1 MEKSSFLGHLQELR
15 SRILKSLVVIL
26 TCFLA
31 LVYFSND
38 IYLMLSEPLL
48 SFLPDDSSM
57 IATEV
62 ASPFLTPLKL
72 TFYVSLLLSMPFLLN
87 QIWKF
92 IAPGM
97 YENEK
102 SLSFL
107 LMLSSLI
114 LFYLGVLFTY
124 FLVLPLVFSFFTA
137 AAPDGILI
145 MTDISRYLDF
155 VLSMMFAFSIAFEI
169 PVFIFLLI
177 WSGISSSEGLRSK
190 RPYVIIACF
199 TVGMLVTPPD
209 VISQSL
215 LAIPAWIL
223 FELGIV
229 MANLLVNKKEEKL

>member
-1 MEKSSFLGHLQELR
+1 METDTFFGHLRELR
-15 SRILKSLVVIL
+15 ARILKSLVVIL
-26 TCFLA
+26 VCFLS

-38 IYLMLSEPLL
+38 IYLFLSEPLL
-48 SFLPDDSSM
+48 SFLPENSSM

-72 TFYVSLLLSMPFLLN
+72 TFFVSLLLSMPFLFN

-107 LMLSSLI
+107 LILSSLI
-114 LFYLGVLFTY
+114 LFYLGILFTY
-124 FLVLPLVFSFFTA
+124 FLVLPLVVGFFTG
-137 AAPDGILI
+137 AAPQGILI

-155 VLSMMFAFSIAFEI
+155 VLSLMFAFSIAFEI
-169 PVFIFLLI
+169 PILIFLLI
-177 WSGISSSEGLRSK
+177 WSGITTLEKLRNA
-190 RPYVIIACF
+190 RPYVIISCF
-199 TVGMLVTPPD
+199 IVGMLVTPPD

-215 LAIPAWIL
+215 LAIPAWAL
-223 FELGIV
+223 FEIGLAA
-229 MANLLVNKKEEKL
+229 ANLFVKKG

>member
-15 SRILKSLVVIL
+15 SRILKSLIVIL
-26 TCFLA
+26 VCFLG
-31 LVYFSND
+31 LIYFSND
-38 IYLMLSEPLL
+38 IYLLLSEPLL
-48 SFLPDDSSM
+48 SFLPSNSSM

-72 TFYVSLLLSMPFLLN
+72 TFYVSLLVSMPYLLN
-87 QIWKF
+87 QIWRF

-102 SLSFL
+102 TLSFL
-107 LMLSSLI
+107 IMLSSLV

-124 FLVLPLVFSFFTA
+124 FLVLPLVFGFFTG
-137 AAPDGILI
+137 AAPEGVLI

-155 VLSMMFAFSIAFEI
+155 VLSMMFAFSFAFEI
-169 PVFIFLLI
+169 PIFIFLLI
-177 WSGISSSEGLRSK
+177 WSGISSSESLRSK
-190 RPYVIIACF
+190 RPYVIIGCF
-199 TVGMLVTPPD
+199 TVGMLITPPD

-229 MANLLVNKKEEKL
+229 MAKILVEKKDQKL

>member
-1 MEKSSFLGHLQELR
+1 MEKSSFFGHLQELR

-26 TCFLA
+26 VCFLG

-38 IYLMLSEPLL
+38 IYLTLSKPLL
-48 SFLPDDSSM
+48 SFLPGNSSM

-62 ASPFLTPLKL
+62 ASPFMAPLKL
-72 TFYVSLLLSMPFLLN
+72 TFFTSLLLSMPFLLN

-102 SLSFL
+102 SLSFF
-107 LMLSSLI
+107 LMLSSLM
-114 LFYLGVLFTY
+114 LFYVGILFTY
-124 FLVLPLVFSFFTA
+124 FLVLPLVFGFFTG

-145 MTDISRYLDF
+145 MTDISSYLDF
-155 VLSMMFAFSIAFEI
+155 VLSLMFAFAVAFEI
-169 PVFIFLLI
+169 PVLIFLLI
-177 WSGISSSEGLRSK
+177 WSGVSSSDSLKSK
-190 RPYVIIACF
+190 RPYVIIGCF

-229 MANLLVNKKEEKL
+229 AANLFDKKEE

>member
-1 MEKSSFLGHLQELR
+1 METDTFFGHLRELR
-15 SRILKSLVVIL
+15 ARILKSLVVIL
-26 TCFLA
+26 VCFLS

-38 IYLMLSEPLL
+38 IYLFLSEPLL
-48 SFLPDDSSM
+48 SFLPENSSM

-72 TFYVSLLLSMPFLLN
+72 TFFVSLLLSMPFLLN

-107 LMLSSLI
+107 LILSSLI
-114 LFYLGVLFTY
+114 LFYLGILFTY
-124 FLVLPLVFSFFTA
+124 FLVLPLVFGFFTGA
-137 AAPDGILI
+137 SPQGILI

-155 VLSMMFAFSIAFEI
+155 VLSLMFAFSIAFEI
-169 PVFIFLLI
+169 PILIFLLI
-177 WSGISSSEGLRSK
+177 WSGITTSEKLRNA
-190 RPYVIIACF
+190 RPYVIISCF
-199 TVGMLVTPPD
+199 IVGMLVTPPD

-215 LAIPAWIL
+215 LAIPAWAL
-223 FELGIV
+223 FEIGLAA
-229 MANLLVNKKEEKL
+229 ANLFVKKG

>member
-1 MEKSSFLGHLQELR
+1 METDTFFGHLRELR
-15 SRILKSLVVIL
+15 ARILKSLVVIL
-26 TCFLA
+26 VCFSS

-38 IYLMLSEPLL
+38 IYLFLSEPLL
-48 SFLPDDSSM
+48 SFLPENSSM

-72 TFYVSLLLSMPFLLN
+72 TFFVSLLLSMPFLFN

-107 LMLSSLI
+107 LILSSLI
-114 LFYLGVLFTY
+114 LFYLGILFTY
-124 FLVLPLVFSFFTA
+124 FLVLPLVFGFFTG
-137 AAPDGILI
+137 AAPQGILI

-155 VLSMMFAFSIAFEI
+155 VLSLMFAFSIAFEI
-169 PVFIFLLI
+169 PILIFLLI
-177 WSGISSSEGLRSK
+177 WSGITTSEKLRNA
-190 RPYVIIACF
+190 RPYVIISCF
-199 TVGMLVTPPD
+199 IVGMLVTPPD

-215 LAIPAWIL
+215 LAIPAWAL
-223 FELGIV
+223 FEIGLAA
-229 MANLLVNKKEEKL
+229 ANLFVKKG

>member
-177 WSGISSSEGLRSK
+177 WSGISSSESLRRK
-190 RPYVIIACF
+190 RPYVIIGCF

-229 MANLLVNKKEEKL
+229 MANLFVKKKEEKL

>member
-1 MEKSSFLGHLQELR
+1 METDTFFGHLRELR
-15 SRILKSLVVIL
+15 ARILKSLVVIL
-26 TCFLA
+26 VCFLS

-38 IYLMLSEPLL
+38 IYLILSEPLL
-48 SFLPDDSSM
+48 SFLPKNSSM

-72 TFYVSLLLSMPFLLN
+72 TFFVSLLLSMPFLLN

-107 LMLSSLI
+107 LILSSLI
-114 LFYLGVLFTY
+114 LFYLGILFTY
-124 FLVLPLVFSFFTA
+124 FLVLPLVFGFFTG
-137 AAPDGILI
+137 AAPQGILI

-155 VLSMMFAFSIAFEI
+155 VLSLMFAFSIAFEI
-169 PVFIFLLI
+169 PILIFLLI
-177 WSGISSSEGLRSK
+177 WSGVTTSEKLK
-190 RPYVIIACF
+190 NARPYVIISCF
-199 TVGMLVTPPD
+199 IVGMLVTPPD

-215 LAIPAWIL
+215 LAIPAWVL
-223 FELGIV
+223 FEIG
-229 MANLLVNKKEEKL
+229 LVAAKLFVKKS

>member
-15 SRILKSLVVIL
+15 SRILKSLIVIL
-26 TCFLA
+26 VCFLS
-31 LVYFSND
+31 LIYFSND
-38 IYLMLSEPLL
+38 IYLLLSEPLL
-48 SFLPDDSSM
+48 SFLPPNSSM

-72 TFYVSLLLSMPFLLN
+72 TFYVSLLVSMPFLLN
-87 QIWKF
+87 QVWRF

-102 SLSFL
+102 TLSFL
-107 LMLSSLI
+107 LMLSSLL

-124 FLVLPLVFSFFTA
+124 FLVLPLVFGFFTGV
-137 AAPDGILI
+137 APEGILI

-155 VLSMMFAFSIAFEI
+155 VLSMMFAFSFAFEI
-169 PVFIFLLI
+169 PIFIFLLI
-177 WSGISSSEGLRSK
+177 WSGISSSESLRSK
-190 RPYVIIACF
+190 RPYVVIGCF
-199 TVGMLVTPPD
+199 TVGMLITPPD
-209 VISQSL
+209 IISQSL

-229 MANLLVNKKEEKL
+229 MAKILVEKKDQKL

>member
-38 IYLMLSEPLL
+38 IYLILSEPLL

-177 WSGISSSEGLRSK
+177 WSGISNSESLRSK
-190 RPYVIIACF
+190 RPYVIIGCF

-229 MANLLVNKKEEKL
+229 MANLFVKKTEEKL

>member
-15 SRILKSLVVIL
+15 SRILKSLIVIL
-26 TCFLA
+26 VCFLG
-31 LVYFSND
+31 LIYFSND
-38 IYLMLSEPLL
+38 IYLLLSEPLL
-48 SFLPDDSSM
+48 SFLPSNSSM

-72 TFYVSLLLSMPFLLN
+72 TFYVSLLVSMPFLLN
-87 QIWKF
+87 QIWRF

-102 SLSFL
+102 TLSFL
-107 LMLSSLI
+107 IMLSSLV

-124 FLVLPLVFSFFTA
+124 FLVLPLVFGFFTG
-137 AAPDGILI
+137 AAPEGVLI

-155 VLSMMFAFSIAFEI
+155 VLSMMFAFSFAFEI
-169 PVFIFLLI
+169 PIFIFLLI
-177 WSGISSSEGLRSK
+177 WSGISSSDSLRSK
-190 RPYVIIACF
+190 RPYVIIGCF
-199 TVGMLVTPPD
+199 TVGMLITPPD
-209 VISQSL
+209 IISQSL

-229 MANLLVNKKEEKL
+229 MAKILVEKKDQKS

>member
-1 MEKSSFLGHLQELR
+1 METDTFFGHLRELR
-15 SRILKSLVVIL
+15 ARILKSLVVIL
-26 TCFLA
+26 VCFLS

-38 IYLMLSEPLL
+38 IYLFLSEPLL
-48 SFLPDDSSM
+48 SFLPENSSM

-72 TFYVSLLLSMPFLLN
+72 TFFVSLLLSMPFLLN

-107 LMLSSLI
+107 LILSSLI
-114 LFYLGVLFTY
+114 LFYLGILFTY
-124 FLVLPLVFSFFTA
+124 FLVLPLVFGFFTG
-137 AAPDGILI
+137 AAPQGILI

-155 VLSMMFAFSIAFEI
+155 VLSLMFAFSIAFEI
-169 PVFIFLLI
+169 PILIFLLI
-177 WSGISSSEGLRSK
+177 WSGITTLEKLRNA
-190 RPYVIIACF
+190 RPYVIISCF
-199 TVGMLVTPPD
+199 IVGMLVTPPD

-215 LAIPAWIL
+215 LAIPAWAL
-223 FELGIV
+223 FEIGLAA
-229 MANLLVNKKEEKL
+229 ANLFVKKG

>member
-1 MEKSSFLGHLQELR
+1 VEKSSFLGHLQELR
-15 SRILKSLVVIL
+15 SRIIKSLIVIL
-26 TCFLA
+26 VCFLG
-31 LVYFSND
+31 LIYFSND
-38 IYLMLSEPLL
+38 IYLLLSRPLM
-48 SFLPDDSSM
+48 SFLPSDSSM

-72 TFYVSLLLSMPFLLN
+72 TFYASLLISMPFLLN
-87 QIWKF
+87 QIWRF

-107 LMLSSLI
+107 LMLSSLL
-114 LFYLGVLFTY
+114 LFYLGILFTY
-124 FLVLPLVFSFFTA
+124 FLVLPLVFSFFTGS
-137 AAPDGILI
+137 APDGILI

-155 VLSMMFAFSIAFEI
+155 VLSMMFAFSFAFEI
-169 PVFIFLLI
+169 PIFIFLLI
-177 WSGISSSEGLRSK
+177 WSGISSSESLRSK
-190 RPYVIIACF
+190 RPYVIIGCF
-199 TVGMLVTPPD
+199 TVGMLITPPD

-229 MANLLVNKKEEKL
+229 LASFFVEKKNNEL

>member
-1 MEKSSFLGHLQELR
+1 MRMETDTFFGHLRELR
-15 SRILKSLVVIL
+15 ARILKSLVVIL
-26 TCFLA
+26 VCFSS

-38 IYLMLSEPLL
+38 IYLFLSEPLL
-48 SFLPDDSSM
+48 SFLPENSSM

-72 TFYVSLLLSMPFLLN
+72 TFFVSLLLSMPFLLN

-107 LMLSSLI
+107 LILSSLI
-114 LFYLGVLFTY
+114 LFYLGILFTY
-124 FLVLPLVFSFFTA
+124 FLVLPLVFGFFTG
-137 AAPDGILI
+137 AAPQGILI

-155 VLSMMFAFSIAFEI
+155 VLSLMFAFSIAFEI
-169 PVFIFLLI
+169 PILIFLLI
-177 WSGISSSEGLRSK
+177 WSGITTLEKLRNA
-190 RPYVIIACF
+190 RPYVIISCF
-199 TVGMLVTPPD
+199 IVGMLVTPPD

-215 LAIPAWIL
+215 LAIPAWAL
-223 FELGIV
+223 FEIGLAA
-229 MANLLVNKKEEKL
+229 ANLFVKKG